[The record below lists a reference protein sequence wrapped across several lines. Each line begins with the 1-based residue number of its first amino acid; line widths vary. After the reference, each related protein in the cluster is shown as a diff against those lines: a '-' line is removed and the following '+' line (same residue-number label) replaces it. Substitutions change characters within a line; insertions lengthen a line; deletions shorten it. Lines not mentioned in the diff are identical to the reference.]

1 MFAGDDYHDDWPLV
15 KWAVNDMANQIDC
28 EINVTG
34 KNDNTIYNQYPTWF
48 FTKEAEVVFG
58 PNDTLRQMGAEIR
71 EKTRRSTVKNIK
83 ITKQNLIQIVEKI
96 KVEDPV
102 FASQIKDII

>member
-1 MFAGDDYHDDWPLV
+1 
-15 KWAVNDMANQIDC
+15 MANQIDC
-28 EINVTG
+28 EIKVTG
-34 KNDNTIYNQYPTWF
+34 KNENTIYNQYPAWF
-48 FTKEAEVVFG
+48 FTKEVEFG
-58 PNDTLRQMGAEIR
+58 FIPNDTLQQMGAEIR
-71 EKTRRSTVKNIK
+71 EKTRQTNGKKVK